1 MRAFILAIPLAA
13 CLSANEQPPAENTTQ
28 QRSTGNMTQQR
39 LSENMYR
46 LTLQHDPKMP
56 QSMVYAMMDQH
67 AAALCPNGYERIS
80 ESNFGGEQSGATE
93 WALRCN

>member
-1 MRAFILAIPLAA
+1 MRAFLLAIPLAA
-13 CLSANEQPPAENTTQ
+13 CVSANQQSPAGSTTQ
-28 QRSTGNMTQQR
+28 QQSAGNMTQQR

-56 QSMVYAMMDQH
+56 QSMVYAMMDRQ
-67 AAALCPNGYERIS
+67 ATTLCPRGYERIS
-80 ESNFGGEQSGATE
+80 EQSGEQSGATE